1 MAGVNLLVFY
11 LSLLSKH
18 VMELNSGEGG
28 IDNKK
33 IVQDEKKID
42 MGEKYPSFLL
52 PLKRLRN
59 ISEASDFDTTEHY
72 EDDQAG
78 DDSVTDN
85 TISID
90 NGN

>member
-1 MAGVNLLVFY
+1 
-11 LSLLSKH
+11 
-18 VMELNSGEGG
+18 MELNSGEGG

-33 IVQDEKKID
+33 IVQDEKKIY

-59 ISEASDFDTTEHY
+59 ISEASAFDTTDHY

-78 DDSVTDN
+78 DESVTDTN
-85 TISID
+85 ISSD